1 MDVETE
7 GLDTQPI
14 VDAETLETQGIF
26 GNLEG
31 VDLFGT
37 SEQDAQSLAYEPS
50 FLPTDFSGDL
60 PFPSDVS
67 DAELQRSYNVDAV
80 VSSAWHSLRSEDYKM
95 PWETDFWDQFL
106 NPNLTVMEQLS
117 RGFKRPLSAP
127 AVHVAKSSEDVE
139 VDRRVAQK
147 TFPLI
152 TSFLQHIKDV
162 PERSWQEERDALWET
177 GIRRWVALL
186 DQWTA
191 DDSSL
196 LQAIQGKNTFTE
208 KAQILVDVF
217 YNKAPQTLIKR
228 ANSLNGICSGLREV
242 GLSFPCTEEAFYG
255 FLKTEASRMAPPSR
269 LKAFFEAAVFS
280 RHVLGLDVLQSI
292 VASRRCLG
300 AASQRTL

>member
-255 FLKTEASRMAPPSR
+255 FLKTQRPVGWHHRQGLRRFSK
-269 LKAFFEAAVFS
+269 LQFFHGMS
-280 RHVLGLDVLQSI
+280 
-292 VASRRCLG
+292 
-300 AASQRTL
+300 